1 MTVNKPTHKETLTL
15 VVSLGIWMTVTALFV
30 GIRPEHIGM
39 GVLIAVLFLAGS
51 FTRKLVVALLPFAIF
66 GISYDWMRI
75 IPNYE
80 VNPID
85 VQGLYEAEKQL
96 FGIAT
101 AAHGILTPN
110 EYFHLHHCP
119 AMDFMAGI
127 FYLCWVPVPI
137 LFGLGLYFARQRAVY
152 LRFALVFL
160 FVNLIGF
167 AGYYIHPAAPPW
179 YVMKYG
185 FEVILHTPGDVA
197 GLGRFDEMTGLSVFN
212 GLYARNA
219 NVFAAVPSLHS
230 AYMVVAFY
238 YSLKAQCSNWLRGL
252 FAVIMTGIWF
262 TAIYSGHH
270 YIIDAILGA
279 SCAVAG
285 ILVFEYILMKIPV
298 FHRFIDRYTQYIA

>member
-1 MTVNKPTHKETLTL
+1 MNTLYNKPTARESLTL
-15 VVSLGIWMTVTALFV
+15 VLSLATWMLVTALFV

-39 GVLIAVLFLAGS
+39 GILIAALFLIS
-51 FTRKLVVALLPFAIF
+51 SVTRKLVVALLPFAIF

-85 VQGLYEAEKQL
+85 VQGLYEAEKSL
-96 FGIAT
+96 FGITTAT
-101 AAHGILTPN
+101 EGILTPN
-110 EYFHLHHCP
+110 EYFHLHNCP

-137 LFGLGLYFARQRAVY
+137 LFGLGLYFAKQRAIY

-185 FEVILHTPGDVA
+185 FEVILNTPGDVA
-197 GLGRFDEMTGLSVFN
+197 GLGRFDAMTGLYIRQPLCPKLKCVCSSSFTPL
-212 GLYARNA
+212 GLYGNSFLLLTEGSMQQLATRNLCFHYDWHL
-219 NVFAAVPSLHS
+219 VYCRLFRTSLRYRCHTRCLMCHHR
-230 AYMVVAFY
+230 Y
-238 YSLKAQCSNWLRGL
+238 RG
-252 FAVIMTGIWF
+252 FRIWIDENSYIF
-262 TAIYSGHH
+262 TLH
-270 YIIDAILGA
+270 
-279 SCAVAG
+279 
-285 ILVFEYILMKIPV
+285 
-298 FHRFIDRYTQYIA
+298 